1 MSGKLTLIFPMAGE
15 GARFGYRFKPFLS
28 LRGEAFIAAAVAPFR
43 PWLADIERICF
54 IFTRAQEQ
62 AHNVSARLAQ
72 MFAGLPIQCVIL
84 EKPTRGPAETLRLAL
99 EQTGTTGPAL
109 VCDCDHAVDV
119 DELMRVATAEP
130 GVACAVPT
138 WSLEGE
144 PVASWGVAA
153 IDAAGRILTVREKAL
168 PDHAGD
174 KRGIIGCYYF
184 ADIAAAGARI
194 AAGNLTYISDI
205 MLGLIAEDALVRSI
219 PIARAEFFGDMV
231 RFARLT
237 GEAEV
242 AFA

>member
-1 MSGKLTLIFPMAGE
+1 MGQKLTLIFPMAGE

-28 LRGEAFIAAAVAPFR
+28 LRGETFIAAAVAPFR
-43 PWLADIERICF
+43 PWMADIECICF
-54 IFTRAQEQ
+54 VFTRAQEE

-72 MFAGLPIQCVIL
+72 MFAGLPIQAVIL
-84 EKPTRGPAETLRLAL
+84 DAPTRGPAETLLHCLQQANI
-99 EQTGTTGPAL
+99 TGPGL

-119 DELMRVATAEP
+119 DGLMRVATTQAA
-130 GVACAVPT
+130 ACAVPT

-153 IDAAGRILTVREKAL
+153 VDSTGRIRAVREKAL
-168 PDHAGD
+168 PDCSGD

-194 AAGNLTYISDI
+194 AAEGLTYISDI
-205 MLGLIAEDALVRSI
+205 MLELIVQGADVRSI
-219 PIARAEFFGDMV
+219 PITRAEFFGDMV
-231 RFARLT
+231 RFERLT

-242 AFA
+242 RFA